1 MARAIYRQI
10 AEDLREQII
19 TGKLQP
25 GGQLPTEPNLAAE
38 YGASRSTIRL
48 AVSLL
53 IHQGM
58 VETRQGVGT
67 YVSEPPE
74 PLTVVL
80 SREEN
85 WQAGEHADAALQP
98 VGGKTDGPTAER
110 FQTETADANA
120 EVAAALNLPRGSQVV
135 VRRSYLYLGKDPW
148 SLVVSFY
155 PIDIVKGT
163 ELEHAGR
170 NIKGASFVLA
180 EHGHEPLSY
189 RHDIYARMPDANE
202 QTFFQLSPAIPVMV
216 VNRIT
221 YDATQPVRLTTYV
234 YRADRLR
241 LRHDIGSIPRP

>member
-1 MARAIYRQI
+1 MYRQI

-19 TGKLQP
+19 TGKLRP
-25 GGQLPTEPNLAAE
+25 GSQLPTEPNLAAE

-48 AVSLL
+48 AISLL
-53 IHQGM
+53 IHQGI

-67 YVSEPPE
+67 YVAERPT

-98 VGGKTDGPTAER
+98 VGGDDKRPTAER
-110 FQTETADANA
+110 FQTETADADA
-120 EVAAALNLPRGSQVV
+120 EVAAALNLALGSQVV
-135 VRRSYLYLGKDPW
+135 VRRSYLYLSKDPW
-148 SLVVSFY
+148 SLVVSCY

-163 ELEHAGR
+163 ELEQAGR
-170 NIKGASFVLA
+170 NNKGASLVLA

-202 QTFFQLSPAIPVMV
+202 QAFFQLSAAIPVTV
-216 VNRIT
+216 VKRIT

-241 LRHDIGSIPRP
+241 LRHDIGRIPQP